1 MTAKSTTIT
10 SSGSPTAVGIA
21 SFANEFDAGYCIV
34 QVSDTSNNR
43 HQLSEVL
50 IIDDDDEVYLTEYA
64 NIETFAGLGTMGG
77 VRTGDRTELTFTP
90 NSGIDVHVKTFTHA
104 LRDTEEVGD
113 ISENVQLNNIAI
125 EDNFSVYTGTE
136 VEVKKDFFLTHKDN
150 PVFLRVF
157 DGSSDS
163 IIDVDAST
171 ILVPNHFFVSGEEV
185 TYTTSGVST
194 NSIGIAIPQQFL
206 VLDQLINCQKLSL
219 LLRLMRR
226 RFNLQQLQ
234 RMLLERFQSHLILPL
249 LVLAHLMLLHPPNR
263 TIKF

>member
-1 MTAKSTTIT
+1 MLRDLSDGRIEYDELNLIHDGTEVELLEYGQLSIHSQDAYSAIGMGTYGVYLSGSDVVVSYDSDPGITTTIINTITVGLATESYIGIGTINLAFGSLTAKSTTIT

-104 LRDTEEVGD
+104 LRDTE
-113 ISENVQLNNIAI
+113 
-125 EDNFSVYTGTE
+125 
-136 VEVKKDFFLTHKDN
+136 VK
-150 PVFLRVF
+150 
-157 DGSSDS
+157 
-163 IIDVDAST
+163 
-171 ILVPNHFFVSGEEV
+171 
-185 TYTTSGVST
+185 
-194 NSIGIAIPQQFL
+194 
-206 VLDQLINCQKLSL
+206 
-219 LLRLMRR
+219 
-226 RFNLQQLQ
+226 
-234 RMLLERFQSHLILPL
+234 
-249 LVLAHLMLLHPPNR
+249 
-263 TIKF
+263 